1 MQRHE
6 TRDSAA
12 HAERKGEAV
21 AEGLRGARGL
31 EAKSTLGGRQHPQ
44 NKFKLTAS
52 VTHTHT
58 HASKHTHTH
67 IFSCVSVGAFSGAG
81 E

>member
-12 HAERKGEAV
+12 HAGRKGEADD
-21 AEGLRGARGL
+21 EGLRGARGL

-52 VTHTHT
+52 VTHTQT
-58 HASKHTHTH
+58 HIHTH
-67 IFSCVSVGAFSGAG
+67 IQLCVCAPFRGQANNSRFA
-81 E
+81 

>member
-12 HAERKGEAV
+12 HAGRKGEAV

-58 HASKHTHTH
+58 RKQTYTH
-67 IFSCVSVGAFSGAG
+67 IFSCVCVRAFSGAG